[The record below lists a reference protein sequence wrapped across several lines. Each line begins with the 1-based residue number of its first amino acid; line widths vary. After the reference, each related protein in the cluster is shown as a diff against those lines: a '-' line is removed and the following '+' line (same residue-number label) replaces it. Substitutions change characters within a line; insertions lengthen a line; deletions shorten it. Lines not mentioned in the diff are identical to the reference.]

1 MNRGARRMPKSGGK
15 PPADTPP
22 GAQDAPGASD
32 AGTDFSEMSF
42 QRLGQKIADLSR
54 ELSDITKLAGTAAP
68 RKLEL
73 EAASAAFKSLTEAYA
88 KKPEAFNEAQMDLF
102 SRHTGALQEMSAG
115 KPSMEADADA
125 RFADPSWRENPFFD
139 FLRRMYL
146 AQSTW
151 AEGLAWNAP
160 GLSETE
166 RRRAAFFIRQATA
179 AMAPSNLLVGN
190 PKALKA
196 LFESDGQSVQ
206 RGFAQLQEDFNAG
219 RGRISPTQTDLDAFE
234 PGRNIAVTPGEV
246 VFRNPLIELL
256 RYHPTTKTVREA
268 PVLIFPPW
276 INKYYVL
283 DLTPAN
289 SLVAWLRDRGFTV
302 YMVSWRSADDETKDF
317 NWDEYLKFGG
327 RAALDWVH
335 ARHETPV
342 NVAGY
347 CVGGALASILA
358 ARLAAQKDD
367 RLGSLTLLAA
377 QTDFSEPGD
386 LGLFIDD
393 HSIGGIEQMILDA
406 NGVMPGEAMRDA
418 FNLLRP
424 EDLIWRYVEDRYLLG
439 NEAKAFDLLYW
450 NSDQTN
456 LPGPLHIASLRR
468 LYLENA
474 LAKGTFMAE
483 GEAIDLHA
491 IKVPVFIHAA
501 RKDHISPFQSVY
513 KGVKLF
519 PGDVTFVL
527 ADSGHIAG
535 VVNPPA
541 ANKYRYWLSDILPP
555 TSDGWMAYAKE
566 HAGSWWPL
574 WADWLGKKSGGE
586 IAPPAPIKKAAPAPG
601 SYVLETLDTIRQ
613 KRGA

>member
-1 MNRGARRMPKSGGK
+1 MSEQEGK
-15 PPADTPP
+15 PPEKTADGTENPP
-22 GAQDAPGASD
+22 RDE
-32 AGTDFSEMSF
+32 DFSEVSF
-42 QRLGQKIADLSR
+42 QRLGQRIADLSR
-54 ELSDITKLAGTAAP
+54 ELSEITRLAGTAAP

-73 EAASAAFKSLTEAYA
+73 EAASAAFRSLTEAYA
-88 KKPEAFNEAQMDLF
+88 KQPEAFNQAQLDLF
-102 SRHTGALQEMSAG
+102 SRQTSMLQEMSAG
-115 KPSMEADADA
+115 LPSMEADADP

-139 FLRRMYL
+139 FIRRVFL
-146 AQSTW
+146 ASSGW
-151 AEGLAWNAP
+151 AESLAWNAP
-160 GLSETE
+160 ELSETE

-179 AMAPSNLLVGN
+179 AMAPSNLLIGN
-190 PKALKA
+190 PRALKA
-196 LFESDGQSVQ
+196 LFETDGQSI
-206 RGFAQLQEDFNAG
+206 RKGFAQLQSDFDAG
-219 RGRISPTQTDLDAFE
+219 HGRLAVTQSDPTAFQ
-234 PGRNIAVTPGEV
+234 PGRNLAITPGEV
-246 VFRNPLIELL
+246 VLKNALIELI
-256 RYHPTTKTVREA
+256 RYFPTTETVHKS

-289 SLVAWLRDRGFTV
+289 SLVAWLRDQGFTV
-302 YMVSWRSADDETKDF
+302 YMVSWRSADEETKDF
-317 NWDEYLKFGG
+317 GWDDYLKLGG
-327 RAALDWVH
+327 RAALDWVS
-335 ARHETPV
+335 ARHKAPV

-358 ARLAAQKDD
+358 ARLAAASDE
-367 RLGSLTLLAA
+367 RMASLTLMAA

-386 LGLFIDD
+386 LGLFIDSN
-393 HSIGGIEQMILDA
+393 SIAGIEQMIADA

-439 NEAKAFDLLYW
+439 NEARPFDLLFW

-456 LPGPLHIASLRR
+456 LPGPLHIASLRK

-474 LAKGTFMAE
+474 LARGAFEVE
-483 GEAIDLHA
+483 GATVDLGSV
-491 IKVPVFIHAA
+491 KTPTFIHAA

-519 PGDVTFVL
+519 RGDVTFVL

-541 ANKYRYWLSDILPP
+541 ANKYRYWISDILPP

-566 HAGSWWPL
+566 YPGSWWPL
-574 WADWLGKKSGGE
+574 WAQWLAARSGNRVKPPRRMKS
-586 IAPPAPIKKAAPAPG
+586 AAPAPG
-601 SYVLETLDTIRQ
+601 EYVLETLDSIRG
-613 KRGA
+613 KRAR